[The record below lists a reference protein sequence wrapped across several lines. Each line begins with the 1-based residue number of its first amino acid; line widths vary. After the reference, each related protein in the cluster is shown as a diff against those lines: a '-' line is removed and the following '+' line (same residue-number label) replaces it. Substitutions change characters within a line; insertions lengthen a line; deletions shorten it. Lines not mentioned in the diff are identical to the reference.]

1 VNVPYLRPPSRSP
14 RAAPA
19 LPSVNEPLDSPVDA
33 GQAVRHERVDLVR
46 LVRTAVDARRE
57 AFARAGVALELE
69 ERGEMLCVD
78 GDASRLRAEIDAL
91 IGDPAAFS
99 ANPGAAV
106 RVARQDGQVVV
117 TVGERQSG
125 PARAPSSA
133 ICLPLAHEPPALA
146 ADPRAAR
153 DDADKGLRVLLIEDN
168 RDAADTL
175 RMLLDFA
182 GHDVSVAYRGDE
194 GFEAAVDEK
203 PDVVVSDI
211 GLPGMDGYAI
221 ARELRKRGDMAGTR
235 LIAVTGYGQ
244 DENLKLA
251 AESGFEACFVKP
263 VDPMRL
269 LSQLSRG
276 E

>member
-1 VNVPYLRPPSRSP
+1 M
-14 RAAPA
+14 
-19 LPSVNEPLDSPVDA
+19 NEPPDGSADA
-33 GQAVRHERVDLVR
+33 SQVVRHERVDLVR

-57 AFARAGVALELE
+57 AFSRAGVALTLE
-69 ERGEMLCVD
+69 EPGEMLCVD
-78 GDASRLRAEIDAL
+78 GDPASLRAAIDAL
-91 IGDPAAFS
+91 IGDPAAFFAS
-99 ANPGAAV
+99 NPGAKV
-106 RVARQDGQVVV
+106 KIARQDSQVVV
-117 TVGERQSG
+117 TVGERESG

-133 ICLPLAHEPPALA
+133 ICMPLAHEPPALA
-146 ADPRAAR
+146 AHPRAAR
-153 DDADKGLRVLLIEDN
+153 HGADKGLRVLLIEDN

-194 GFEAAVDEK
+194 GFEAAIDGK

-221 ARELRKRGDMAGTR
+221 ARELRKREDMAGTR

-244 DENLKLA
+244 DDNRQLA

-269 LSQLSRG
+269 LRHLSRG